1 MRLGFDGLSRV
12 YRALE
17 FAALGRGLERARF
30 AHVAA
35 LSGCREVLLLGD
47 GDGRFA
53 QKLAEV
59 APRARITSVDSSA
72 GMLAESARRN
82 ASAASR
88 IRFVHSD
95 ALAFQAAEGS
105 FDGAA
110 ALFFLDCFPA
120 AKVEALAE
128 SVGRWLRPDAPLLY
142 ADFAVP
148 PRGLPRLQARA
159 CLSVLYPFFRW
170 QAGIE
175 AQELPPSEEI
185 LMACGWRT
193 QAEASF
199 RGGMLRSAVLRRGA
213 PTAARAAS
221 PSPARPASR

>member
-1 MRLGFDGLSRV
+1 MRLGFDGLSRA

-17 FAALGRGLERARF
+17 FAALGRSLERARF
-30 AHVAA
+30 AHVDA
-35 LSGCREVLLLGD
+35 LRGCSSVLLLGD

-53 QKLAEV
+53 QRLAER
-59 APRARITSVDSSA
+59 APGASITSVDSSA

-82 ASAASR
+82 AAAAGR
-88 IRFVHSD
+88 IRFVHAD
-95 ALAFQAAEGS
+95 AFAFEAPEGS

-120 AKVEALAE
+120 AGVEALAR
-128 SVGRWLRPDAPLLY
+128 SIGRWLAPGAPLLY

-148 PRGLPRLQARA
+148 PSGPGRPLAKA
-159 CLSVLYPFFRW
+159 WLSVLYPFFRW

-175 AQELPPSEEI
+175 ARGLPPSEEI
-185 LMACGWRT
+185 LAAHGWRPE
-193 QAEASF
+193 AETSL
-199 RGGMLRSAVLRRGA
+199 RGGMIRSASLRRRA

-221 PSPARPASR
+221 P